1 MPILPLI
8 DLMILIAW
16 TSLIVAFVQK
26 AIWMTLATRATLFGM
41 TPFDFV
47 IVAGVSL
54 LFALAL
60 AARIWVKAHEA
71 RLLRSQRAP
80 GGFDEV
86 LPDFPDPRGRVAEP
100 EAERPRANAT
110 TDRLA
115 TG

>member
-1 MPILPLI
+1 VPILPLI

-26 AIWMTLATRATLFGM
+26 AIWLALATRATLFGM

-71 RLLRSQRAP
+71 RLRQRVL
-80 GGFDEV
+80 GRFDEV
-86 LPDFPDPRGRVAEP
+86 LPDFPDPRRPVAEA
-100 EAERPRANAT
+100 EAETPRASAAS
-110 TDRLA
+110 DRLA